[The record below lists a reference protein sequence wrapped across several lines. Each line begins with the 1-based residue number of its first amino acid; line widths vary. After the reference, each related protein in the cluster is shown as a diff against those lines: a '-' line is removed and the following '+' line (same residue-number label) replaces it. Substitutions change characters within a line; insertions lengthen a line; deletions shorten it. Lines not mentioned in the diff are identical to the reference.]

1 MKKPGRIIA
10 LALSLS
16 VTAAHASAYDF
27 RLYRLGNPLPGGM
40 NYDPSA
46 NANFRTF
53 ARELGAAL
61 TSITLM
67 PPSTLGYDGFA
78 IGTELSILNLKTS
91 QFLFPTESG
100 VSGPLLVPSLHLR
113 KGLPFS
119 FELGARAG
127 WIQKSGMAVATIELK
142 WAINEGFA
150 NWPDLGIRGHFTRL
164 FNARDFD
171 LYTGGVDVGI
181 GKRFA
186 IAGTMTIT
194 PYAGWNPVWVAA
206 FSKTVDFNPGRSY
219 EDSVS
224 TPTSQLRDTAVYD
237 DVRAGSNMHHRFY
250 AGLQFVLGVFQAGAE
265 ASYSTLGQIRDE
277 GTGTDRSLPSLLAF
291 NATIGLGF

>member
-27 RLYRLGNPLPGGM
+27 RLFRLGNPAPGGM

-46 NANFRTF
+46 NANFRAF

-91 QFLFPTESG
+91 QFLFPTEGG

-127 WIQKSGMAVATIELK
+127 WIQKSGMAVGTIELK
-142 WAINEGFA
+142 WALNEGFA

-181 GKRFA
+181 GKRFT

-224 TPTSQLRDTAVYD
+224 MPTSQLRDTAVYD

-250 AGLQFVLGVFQAGAE
+250 AGFQFVLGVLQAGAE

-291 NATIGLGF
+291 NATIGVGF

>member
-27 RLYRLGNPLPGGM
+27 RLFRLGNPMPGGM

-46 NANFRTF
+46 NANFRAF

-91 QFLFPTESG
+91 QFLFPTEGG

>member
-10 LALSLS
+10 LALWLS
-16 VTAAHASAYDF
+16 VTAAHAGAYDF
-27 RLYRLGNPLPGGM
+27 QLYRLGNPTPLAV

-46 NANFRTF
+46 NANFRAF

-100 VSGPLLVPSLHLR
+100 LSGPLLVPSLHLR

-171 LYTGGVDVGI
+171 LYTGGVDVGL

-186 IAGTMTIT
+186 IIGTMTIT

-206 FSKTVDFNPGRSY
+206 FSKTVDFNPGRSF

-250 AGLQFVLGVFQAGAE
+250 AGFQFVFGVLQVGAE
-265 ASYSTLGQIRDE
+265 ASYSVLGQIRDE
-277 GTGTDRSLPSLLAF
+277 GKGTDRSLPSLLAF
-291 NATIGLGF
+291 NATIGVGF